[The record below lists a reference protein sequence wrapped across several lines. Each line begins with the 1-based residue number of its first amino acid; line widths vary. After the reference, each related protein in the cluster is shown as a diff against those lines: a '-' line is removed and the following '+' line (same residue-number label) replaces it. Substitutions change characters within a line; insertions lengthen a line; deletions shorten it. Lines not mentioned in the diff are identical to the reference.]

1 MWWLL
6 KQIKLIRQV
15 WRYRGDP
22 HAWALGVALGVLL
35 GLVPKGNLTAVLIS
49 LLFFSLRVDLAI
61 GLLTALAVSLLAGW
75 LDPVTHAIGNIL
87 LGAPPLQSFWERVHR
102 LPLVPWMRW
111 NNTVVLGSL
120 VLGAATTWPVYQRA
134 LRLAMGWSQTA
145 ESAARPLALPAP
157 KGVACPETLEGQVA
171 ASQEHPRAPSPD
183 GEPFHGT
190 ILLPLPDVSSVS
202 PSSPDRK
209 LIPARRAG

>member
-6 KQIKLIRQV
+6 KQIRLIRQV

-35 GLVPKGNLTAVLIS
+35 GLVPKGNLTAVVIS

-87 LGAPPLQSFWERVHR
+87 LGAPQLQSFWERVHR

-120 VLGAATTWPVYQRA
+120 VLGAATTWPVYKRA

-157 KGVACPETLEGQVA
+157 RRPAGPAAEEGQVA
-171 ASQEHPRAPSPD
+171 AGQEPPHAQAPYD
-183 GEPFHGT
+183 EPFHGT
-190 ILLPLPDVSSVS
+190 ILLPLPDVSPVS

-209 LIPARRAG
+209 LIPARRVG